1 MKRFLVSVA
10 ALGASLAVLS
20 AAPSARAS
28 DGEAELYLLA
38 VGVALFDAASLP
50 VDIHWA
56 IKGEKIDRAWSIA
69 EMGLGGAQALAG
81 GIGLGVCGG
90 DPKCFHSAAFP
101 ALAVF
106 TAWTS
111 AMVLHGAITFPNSVS
126 SPDPNAPSAP
136 KKGPVLQRAASI
148 SFAPMI
154 GDGRTTPAGIGFVGT
169 F

>member
-1 MKRFLVSVA
+1 MKRFLVSLT

-28 DGEAELYLLA
+28 DSEAELALVAVA
-38 VGVALFDAASLP
+38 VGIFDVASLP
-50 VDIHWA
+50 TDIYWA
-56 IKGEKIDRAWSIA
+56 VKGEKVDPAWAIA

-81 GIGLGVCGG
+81 GIGMGVCGA
-90 DPKCFHSAAFP
+90 DPKCFHGAGFP
-101 ALAVF
+101 ALAAF

-111 AMVLHGAITFPNSVS
+111 AMVLHGAFTYSS
-126 SPDPNAPSAP
+126 SPPPP
-136 KKGPVLQRAASI
+136 KGPVLQRAASI